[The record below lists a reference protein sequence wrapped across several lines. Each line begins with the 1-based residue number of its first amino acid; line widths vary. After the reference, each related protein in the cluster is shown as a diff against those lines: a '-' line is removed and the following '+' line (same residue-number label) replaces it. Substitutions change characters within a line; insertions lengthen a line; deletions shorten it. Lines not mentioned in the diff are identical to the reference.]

1 MANNFGQREPWMM
14 KSTEKRVEELLADQI
29 MGDNGDRAMSLL
41 SKFALE
47 DMSFRRF
54 EHQLRRDEE
63 KDHLERIAKIR
74 EERERRNREEEEA
87 RKKNNE
93 LNK

>member
-54 EHQLRRDEE
+54 DQ
-63 KDHLERIAKIR
+63 
-74 EERERRNREEEEA
+74 A
-87 RKKNNE
+87 RFIDRSFTNFVSSLIVSPN
-93 LNK
+93 